1 MSRKS
6 KFHSARTVLT
16 ILIVAVGVNALGCA
30 DGEFRLGDPFDR
42 ELTLSEAQH
51 KYTVYVRWNDFQ
63 NARSFVAPVDR
74 DDYMLQMESLSE
86 ARITSYDSG
95 PVELDHAKRTATI
108 NVTYTLYTA
117 AIPYE
122 FEITEVQEW
131 SREGMGNTWSVLSIF
146 DGLQQLAS
154 N

>member
-1 MSRKS
+1 MSRIS
-6 KFHSARTVLT
+6 KLRSARTILT
-16 ILIVAVGVNALGCA
+16 ILIVAVGVQALGCA

-51 KYTVYVRWNDFQ
+51 KYTVFVRWNEFQ
-63 NARSFVAPVDR
+63 KARSFVAPVDR
-74 DDYMLQMESLSE
+74 DDYMLQMETLSD

-95 PVELDHAKRTATI
+95 PVELDDKKRTATI
-108 NVTYTLYTA
+108 SVTYTLYTA

-122 FEITEVQEW
+122 IEISEEQEW
-131 SREGMGNTWSVLSIF
+131 SRKGVGNAWSVLSTF
-146 DGLQQLAS
+146 DGLRQLAS